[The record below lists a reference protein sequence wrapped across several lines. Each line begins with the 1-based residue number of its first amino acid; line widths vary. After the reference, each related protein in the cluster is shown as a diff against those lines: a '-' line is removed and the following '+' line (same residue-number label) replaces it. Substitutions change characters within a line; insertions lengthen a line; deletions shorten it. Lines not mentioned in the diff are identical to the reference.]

1 MDNLSIQ
8 ERSIMMSKIR
18 SNNTKPEI
26 LLRKALF
33 ANGLRYKI
41 NDKKL
46 QGKPDIVLPKYKTVI
61 FVHGCFWHNHKGCK
75 RAHLPKS
82 NVEYWGNKIRTNE
95 ERDLKNREILEKLG
109 WNVLVIW
116 ECEINTKEKTE
127 QVAIKI
133 IQNFKLCEFN

>member
-1 MDNLSIQ
+1 
-8 ERSIMMSKIR
+8 MSKIR

-33 ANGLRYKI
+33 AKGLRYKI

-82 NVEYWGNKIRTNE
+82 NVEYWENKIKTNE
-95 ERDLKNREILEKLG
+95 ERDLKNKEILKKLG
-109 WNVLVIW
+109 WNVIVIW
-116 ECEINTKEKTE
+116 ECELNTKEKIE
-127 QVAIKI
+127 QTVTNLTKS
-133 IQNFKLCEFN
+133 FEF

>member
-8 ERSIMMSKIR
+8 ERSKMMSKIR

-33 ANGLRYKI
+33 AKGLRYKI

-46 QGKPDIVLPKYKTVI
+46 QGKPDIVLSKYRTVI

-82 NVEYWGNKIRTNE
+82 NVKYWENKIKTNE
-95 ERDLKNREILEKLG
+95 ERDFKNREILEKLG
-109 WNVLVIW
+109 WSVIIIW
-116 ECEINTKEKTE
+116 ECELKTKEKIE
-127 QVAIKI
+127 QAVINLIK
-133 IQNFKLCEFN
+133 NFNF

>member
-33 ANGLRYKI
+33 AKGLRYKI

-46 QGKPDIVLPKYKTVI
+46 QGKPDIVLPKYKTAI
-61 FVHGCFWHNHKGCK
+61 FVHGCFWHNHRGCK

-82 NVEYWGNKIRTNE
+82 NVEYWENKIRTNE
-95 ERDLKNREILEKLG
+95 ERDFKNQEILKQLG
-109 WNVLVIW
+109 WNVVIIW
-116 ECEINTKEKTE
+116 ECELKTKEKIE
-127 QVAIKI
+127 QAVINLIK
-133 IQNFKLCEFN
+133 NFNF

>member
-1 MDNLSIQ
+1 
-8 ERSIMMSKIR
+8 MSKIR

-33 ANGLRYKI
+33 AKGLRYKI

-46 QGKPDIVLPKYKTVI
+46 QGKPDIVLSKYKTVI

-82 NVEYWGNKIRTNE
+82 NIEYWENKIRTNE
-95 ERDLKNREILEKLG
+95 ERDLKNKESLKKLG
-109 WNVLVIW
+109 WNVIVVW
-116 ECEINTKEKTE
+116 ECELNTTEKVE
-127 QVAIKI
+127 QVVINLIANLEDFELNSRK
-133 IQNFKLCEFN
+133 KVVVL

>member
-33 ANGLRYKI
+33 AKGLRYKI
-41 NDKKL
+41 NDKQL
-46 QGKPDIVLPKYKTVI
+46 QGKPDIVLSKYKTVV

-75 RAHLPKS
+75 ISHLPKS
-82 NVEYWGNKIRTNE
+82 NIEYWENKIRTNE
-95 ERDLKNREILEKLG
+95 ERDFKNQDILKQLG
-109 WNVLVIW
+109 WNVVVVW
-116 ECEINTKEKTE
+116 ECELKTKEKIE
-127 QVAIKI
+127 QTVINLTK
-133 IQNFKLCEFN
+133 NFEI

>member
-1 MDNLSIQ
+1 
-8 ERSIMMSKIR
+8 MMSKIR

-33 ANGLRYKI
+33 AKGLRYKI

-46 QGKPDIVLPKYKTVI
+46 QGKPDIVLSKYKTVI

-82 NVEYWGNKIRTNE
+82 NIEYWENKIRTNE
-95 ERDLKNREILEKLG
+95 ERDFKNKEVLKKLG
-109 WNVLVIW
+109 WNIIVVW
-116 ECEINTKEKTE
+116 ECELNTKEKIE
-127 QVAIKI
+127 QTVMKLIA
-133 IQNFKLCEFN
+133 NFESFGA

>member
-33 ANGLRYKI
+33 AQGLRYRI

-46 QGKPDIVLPKYKTVI
+46 QGKPDIVFPKYKTVI

-82 NVEYWGNKIRTNE
+82 NIEYWKNKIKTNE
-95 ERDLKNREILEKLG
+95 ERDLKNQEVLKNLG
-109 WNVLVIW
+109 WNVTVIW
-116 ECEINTKEKTE
+116 ECELNTKEKIE
-127 QVAIKI
+127 QAIKKLTE
-133 IQNFKLCEFN
+133 NFKI